1 MKDVIWYD
9 SFADISIPMEL
20 LPDELYEFFNN
31 QETGS
36 TLLAV
41 LYDTSMSADET
52 MDAIEEIACRCKRRL
67 LYQWYVG
74 GRDRYEEPF

>member
-1 MKDVIWYD
+1 MREEIAEVPHVKDVIWYD

-41 LYDTSMSADET
+41 LT
-52 MDAIEEIACRCKRRL
+52 ILRCQRMRRWMRSKKSVPL
-67 LYQWYVG
+67 
-74 GRDRYEEPF
+74 